1 MAVHLAH
8 GPFDLVVWNRTAS
21 RAHDFAATQSVRAVA
36 TPAAAATDRD
46 VVVTCFPTSR
56 EVEALLDG
64 PDGLLAG
71 LQPGMTLLD
80 CTSGDPATSRAI
92 AARLA
97 DKGVHFVDAPV
108 SGGVSGAVAGTLT
121 VMCGGD
127 AADIARV
134 RPLLDAFGGRI
145 VHAGP
150 VGAGHALKA
159 VNNALLAMNIWGAA
173 EGLATLAHAG
183 VRPDVALEVI
193 NASSGRSNATEN
205 LFPERV
211 LTGAFPRTFKAA
223 LLDKDV
229 GIAAEMAQ
237 LLHVDA
243 PLLAHTAA
251 LWREAHAELGDEA
264 DHVEAVRVVERRTGV
279 QLRSGSLS
287 NEQALS

>member
-1 MAVHLAH
+1 MAAHLAR
-8 GPFDLVVWNRTAS
+8 GPFDLVVWNRTAT
-21 RAHDFAATQSVRAVA
+21 RAEAFAATHGVRVA
-36 TPAAAATDRD
+36 DTPAAAVAGRD
-46 VVVTCFPTSR
+46 VVITCFPTSR
-56 EVEALLDG
+56 EVDALLDA
-64 PDGLLAG
+64 PDGLLGG
-71 LQPGMTLLD
+71 LQPGMTLVD

-92 AARLA
+92 ASRLA
-97 DKGVHFVDAPV
+97 ERGVHFVDAPV
-108 SGGVSGAVAGTLT
+108 SGGVSGAEAGTLT

-127 AADIARV
+127 AADIERV
-134 RPLLDAFGGRI
+134 RPLLEAFGSRI

-159 VNNALLAMNIWGAA
+159 VNNALLAMQIWGAA
-173 EGLATLAHAG
+173 EGLATLVRAG
-183 VRPDVALEVI
+183 VRPDVALAVI

-223 LLDKDV
+223 LLNKDV

-243 PLLAHTAA
+243 PLLAQTAA
-251 LWREAHAELGDEA
+251 LWREAHAELGDAA

-279 QLRSGSLS
+279 QLRSGPLS
-287 NEQALS
+287 NDPATS